1 MKKDFLKEKIGFYK
15 LWLTFLYPT
24 DASLIVWFYN
34 NYVKLSSVKFYFIL
48 IALALITFILLII
61 NSKARKFLTKLEEI

>member
-1 MKKDFLKEKIGFYK
+1 MNDDFLKEKIGFYK

-34 NYVKLSSVKFYFIL
+34 NYAKLNTVKFYFIL
-48 IALALITFILLII
+48 IALTVITFVLLII
-61 NSKARKFLTKLEEI
+61 NNKARNFLLKLGDI